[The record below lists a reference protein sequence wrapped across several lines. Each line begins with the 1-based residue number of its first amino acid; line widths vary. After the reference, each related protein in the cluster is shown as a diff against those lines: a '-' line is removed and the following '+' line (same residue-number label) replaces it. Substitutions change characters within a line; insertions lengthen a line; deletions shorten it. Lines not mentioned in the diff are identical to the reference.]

1 MTGHIPT
8 VLFVCVSNA
17 GKSVMAQHLMRHTA
31 GGSIT
36 ALSAG
41 TKAKTGVNDLSRQ
54 ALAELGI
61 DISGHRPTQLTADL
75 IYAADLVVIVGTQA
89 HLDPP
94 LAIKPVST
102 WDTDEPS
109 LRGID
114 GIERMRLIRD
124 EIAHNVQ
131 TLIGELLT
139 APTRP
144 NSSGQQ

>member
-1 MTGHIPT
+1 MTGHTPS

-31 GGSIT
+31 GDSIS

-41 TKAKTGVNDLSRQ
+41 TNAKTGVNILSAQ

-61 DISGHRPTQLTADL
+61 DISDHRPTQLTADL
-75 IYAADLVVIVGTQA
+75 IHDADLVVIVGAQA

-94 LAIKPVST
+94 PASTPLRT
-102 WDTDEPS
+102 WDIDEPA

-124 EIAHNVQ
+124 EIARKVQ
-131 TLIGELLT
+131 TLTSELLT
-139 APTRP
+139 PPTTT
-144 NSSGQQ
+144 SS